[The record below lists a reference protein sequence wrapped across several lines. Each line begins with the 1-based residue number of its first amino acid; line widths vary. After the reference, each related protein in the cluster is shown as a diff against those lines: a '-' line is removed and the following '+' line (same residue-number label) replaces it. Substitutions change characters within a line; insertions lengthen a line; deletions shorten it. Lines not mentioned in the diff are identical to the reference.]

1 MNLTQLK
8 YFTETVKH
16 NSITKAAKELYVS
29 QPAVSMAI
37 RDLEE
42 EFNTTFFTRNN
53 NVLTL
58 TDDGEYL
65 YSLASQ
71 LLSHAARIKNEMA
84 AYIRKKET
92 LKIGFPPMLGSFLI
106 PMILDALE
114 HISPQVE
121 VDVLEHG
128 SFDNQRKVVENE
140 IDLAVTVIIDNR
152 IQHSLDYIKLGETEL
167 LFAINKNSPLSS
179 KKAINIKDLKDV
191 PLILMKEDTL
201 QSKIIKQ
208 EFEKNNLNPNVK
220 IRSNQIYTIAELIE
234 QKNYGAFIF
243 NQLFTQNDKIV
254 LIPFEVPIKFDIIL
268 TWNKKTNLDK
278 ISSNLINYLKSNPL
292 N

>member
-1 MNLTQLK
+1 
-8 YFTETVKH
+8 
-16 NSITKAAKELYVS
+16 
-29 QPAVSMAI
+29 
-37 RDLEE
+37 
-42 EFNTTFFTRNN
+42 
-53 NVLTL
+53 
-58 TDDGEYL
+58 
-65 YSLASQ
+65 
-71 LLSHAARIKNEMA
+71 
-84 AYIRKKET
+84 
-92 LKIGFPPMLGSFLI
+92 
-106 PMILDALE
+106 
-114 HISPQVE
+114 
-121 VDVLEHG
+121 
-128 SFDNQRKVVENE
+128 
-140 IDLAVTVIIDNR
+140 
-152 IQHSLDYIKLGETEL
+152 
-167 LFAINKNSPLSS
+167 
-179 KKAINIKDLKDV
+179 
-191 PLILMKEDTL
+191 MKEDTL